1 MKKFLSSTL
10 FKVLFIIGVLVVF
23 IGSVMPGKQLPT
35 NLPWDKAL
43 HFTGY
48 FGLAFLARMGSNKKP
63 TWLLITACIAFSLV
77 IEIAQVYIPNRGFEW
92 PDLLANSLGVLAGIM
107 CAIPI
112 KYYLKKRKIMASQ

>member
-10 FKVLFIIGVLVVF
+10 FKVLFIIGVLAIF

-63 TWLLITACIAFSLV
+63 TWLLITACIAFSFA
-77 IEIAQVYIPNRGFEW
+77 IEIAQMYIPNRGFEW
-92 PDLLANSLGVLAGIM
+92 PDLLANSLGVFAGTV

-112 KYYLKKRKIMASQ
+112 KYYLKKRKIMTTK